1 MPLDGS
7 PPREVL
13 WGEGAGQLRVS
24 LVEVPMWATVDS
36 GQTQHPLMPPGG
48 SGPSPPSRGGRAP
61 LLKLGCT
68 PSLSACTHTHTHTH
82 MHTHTHT
89 HTRTHTHTHTH
100 THTCTR
106 AHTHTRTHTHSF
118 LTELIASP
126 SPFHVW
132 TRPFYCQPT
141 HTASNQP
148 RTLNI
153 LMTVQ

>member
-1 MPLDGS
+1 MGHSGLGPDSAS
-7 PPREVL
+7 PHAPRGL
-13 WGEGAGQLRVS
+13 RALSPFQGRPCSTAQAGLY
-24 LVEVPMWATVDS
+24 TI
-36 GQTQHPLMPPGG
+36 TQCM
-48 SGPSPPSRGGRAP
+48 
-61 LLKLGCT
+61 
-68 PSLSACTHTHTHTH
+68 HTHAHTH
-82 MHTHTHT
+82 AHAHTHTHT